1 MSTAACKPGGTLEER
16 YHGPSCLLD
25 VALRFRA
32 SGGGNRVFRISA
44 CAIGACCLLVLA
56 VPAGAQERN
65 EEANNAIL
73 DNRVDVLLRD
83 WSERT
88 SKIQTLYTEFTR
100 TEIDKVWRT
109 KESAAG
115 SARYIHPNRA
125 RLDITGENAQSYVL
139 TGQGEIWEFRPPK
152 KQIVVWKL
160 PPEEAAKDSLE
171 DGPLPF
177 LFGTRPDK
185 AKMRYGFKILS
196 EDEKV
201 VHVEVI
207 PKLRK
212 DQQDFVQAEIWLSRQ
227 TFLPDRLKF
236 LEANGNEMIFDF
248 KQIWTNIEIDPADF
262 APKRVDKWA
271 FIVKKLGE
279 EVGEPP
285 KVQR

>member
-1 MSTAACKPGGTLEER
+1 M
-16 YHGPSCLLD
+16 
-25 VALRFRA
+25 FRTTV
-32 SGGGNRVFRISA
+32 R
-44 CAIGACCLLVLA
+44 AIGTCCLLVLV
-56 VPAGAQERN
+56 VPVGAQEKN
-65 EEANNAIL
+65 EDANNAIL
-73 DNRVDVLLRD
+73 DNRVDVLLRE

-88 SKIQTLYTEFTR
+88 TKIQTLYAEFTR

-109 KESAAG
+109 KESAPG

-125 RLDITGENAQSYVL
+125 RLDILGENAQSYVL
-139 TGQGEIWEFRPPK
+139 TGQGSIWEFRPPK

-177 LFGTRPDK
+177 LFGTRPEK

-196 EDEKV
+196 ENDKV
-201 VHVEVI
+201 IHVEVI

-212 DQQDFVQAEIWLSRQ
+212 DQQDFVQAEIWLNRQ

-236 LEANGNEMIFDF
+236 LEANGNEMIFEF
-248 KQIWTNIEIDPADF
+248 KQIWTNLEINPSDF
-262 APKRVDKWA
+262 TPKRIDKWE
-271 FIVKKLGE
+271 FVEKVLGD
-279 EVGEPP
+279 EPGNAP